1 MSFLAL
7 IARNLIRQRTRTLLT
22 VAGIGI
28 GITTVVALGSITQGM
43 KAMSEEL
50 LRAGGAD
57 FMVAQKGSADLSFSA
72 VSVREWRAVEAEPGV
87 ARAWGVLMHYSRVGS
102 NPFFI
107 TFGLR
112 VADMPGAV
120 PRLEQGSLPRKA
132 HELALGA
139 RAANALRLGTGD
151 SITVERTAFRITG
164 IYKSG
169 SLIEDGGAYAPLSAV
184 QTLARRPDVVT
195 VVYVKVAP
203 GTDGEALANRIERRL
218 PQLTAISRLAD
229 FNKVDQGLRILDA
242 GNLAIS
248 LLAVVIGAIGVMNTM
263 VMSVFERTR
272 EIGILRAV
280 GWRSRRIMRMVVGE
294 SLVLCTLAAAVGMGL
309 GVAATRAVLLIPA
322 VSSFLEPQYPFSVF
336 VRALL
341 IALGVGLAG
350 ALYPAYRAV
359 RLSPM
364 AALRYE

>member
-1 MSFLAL
+1 MSFLSL
-7 IARNLIRQRTRTLLT
+7 IARNLVRQRTRTLLT
-22 VAGIGI
+22 VLGIGI

-43 KAMSEEL
+43 KAMSEQL

-72 VSVREWRAVEAEPGV
+72 VSEREWHAVEGEPGV

-112 VADMPGAV
+112 VADMPGVV
-120 PRLEQGSLPRKA
+120 PRLEQGSLPRNA

-139 RAANALRLGTGD
+139 RAANALRLGVGD
-151 SITVERTAFRITG
+151 SITVERTSFRITG
-164 IYKSG
+164 IYKSD
-169 SLIEDGGAYAPLSAV
+169 SLIENGGAYAPLSAV
-184 QTLARRPDVVT
+184 QALARRPDVVT
-195 VVYVKVAP
+195 VVYVTVAH
-203 GTDGEALANRIERRL
+203 GASAGDVAARIEEGS
-218 PQLTAISRLAD
+218 PQLTAIVDLAD
-229 FNKVDQGLRILDA
+229 IDKVDQGLRILAA

-263 VMSVFERTR
+263 TMSVFERTR
-272 EIGILRAV
+272 EIGILRAI
-280 GWRSRRIMRMVVGE
+280 GWRSRRIMRLIVGE
-294 SLVLCTLAAAVGMGL
+294 SLVLCTIAAALGMGF
-309 GVAATRAVLLIPA
+309 GVAATRAVTLIPA
-322 VSSFLEPQYPFSVF
+322 VSSFLEPQYPVEVF

-341 IALGVGLAG
+341 IAVGVGLAG

-364 AALRYE
+364 GALRYE